1 METSLLNIIVISKHL
16 KEIKFT
22 DLAPQALREYAD
34 AIEAGTATGGSGTYG
49 GGGGG
54 AATTNGGSA
63 TSGAGGDGWVRITVF

>member
-34 AIEAGTATGGSGTYG
+34 AIEEGTKSFCLTDKTSTVVGQHAVERFK
-49 GGGGG
+49 
-54 AATTNGGSA
+54 ATNGCE
-63 TSGAGGDGWVRITVF
+63 VRVIMGVC